1 MGVYKD
7 EDKGTW
13 RVIYRYTD
21 YQGNRRQTQK
31 RGFKTKREAIEWER
45 QQMLK
50 LEKNLDMEFGFLYQL
65 YAEYAKG
72 RVKLN
77 TWKTKSVIHEK
88 KILPYF
94 EKRKVSEITAR
105 DVIDWQNDLLKM
117 TTPKGQPYKASY
129 LQTIHAQL
137 SAIFNYAVKF
147 HNLLRNPAEQA
158 GNFVNNDI
166 QEMKFWT
173 KDEYM
178 RFSAQIMDKP
188 VYFYAFELLYWC
200 GLRIGELR
208 ALTASDIDFERK
220 IVKITKSYQ
229 RIDGKDVIT
238 TPKTKKSIRNVQ
250 MPEFLCEEMK
260 EYLAMLYDVKPE
272 ERIFVQSKSAFAK
285 VLKNGADAAGIERIR
300 VHDLRHSHISLL
312 INAGLTLLDIADR
325 SGHEAVEITLQ
336 YGHLFPNRQNEIVAA
351 LELEREIS
359 GDIIEFEKGEG
370 NEEES

>member
-1 MGVYKD
+1 MHSD
-7 EDKGTW
+7 ID
-13 RVIYRYTD
+13 IY
-21 YQGNRRQTQK
+21 
-31 RGFKTKREAIEWER
+31 
-45 QQMLK
+45 
-50 LEKNLDMEFGFLYQL
+50 
-65 YAEYAKG
+65 
-72 RVKLN
+72 
-77 TWKTKSVIHEK
+77 
-88 KILPYF
+88 
-94 EKRKVSEITAR
+94 
-105 DVIDWQNDLLKM
+105 
-117 TTPKGQPYKASY
+117 
-129 LQTIHAQL
+129 
-137 SAIFNYAVKF
+137 
-147 HNLLRNPAEQA
+147 
-158 GNFVNNDI
+158 
-166 QEMKFWT
+166 MKFWT